1 MHASLQTPKASNQ
14 QIASQSGA
22 GESEW
27 QQYRLEDFCSSAAP
41 EQVAPQ
47 DDDGDLQAAI
57 EASKAAEAEAQ
68 VQEAFLAALTGGSSH
83 YHISQGASSHE
94 QSGVPSSGVQPKAHR
109 SWFPFVHPNM
119 EGVSHNGTAEGHG
132 AQASAVEQEKASD
145 KTYSDV
151 MAFLLKP

>member
-14 QIASQSGA
+14 HTASQTGA

-41 EQVAPQ
+41 EQVAPHN
-47 DDDGDLQAAI
+47 DDGDLQAAI
-57 EASKAAEAEAQ
+57 EVSKAAEAEAQ
-68 VQEAFLAALTGGSSH
+68 AQEAFLAALTGGSSH
-83 YHISQGASSHE
+83 YHISEGGSNHE
-94 QSGVPSSGVQPKAHR
+94 QSGVPSSGVQAEAHR
-109 SWFPFVHPNM
+109 SWFPFVHTNM
-119 EGVSHNGTAEGHG
+119 EGVNHNGTAEDHE
-132 AQASAVEQEKASD
+132 AQAGAVEQEKASD